1 MNKWSIKH
9 KIDCEKSINKF
20 KNQLFETV
28 KKETVLKDMD
38 IEEKIKLF
46 KEFIQTDD
54 NFKTKYRET
63 VVAIDLY
70 FEQLKEVYKKIKEE
84 KENIKERYTRLEDG
98 NIGEEIFRNNSLFI
112 PESGNNTD
120 FFSLSQILRYK
131 ENKDYLTLDLPI
143 RTRKGFVIFK
153 DFVDANTVKSSQLG
167 SRIFSVSAETAPAPN
182 DILWTNITKGVVS
195 NQCYKIFGDIMFV
208 IFNLGFIF
216 LVIKVLRVL
225 DTKNF
230 REDGYFMRF
239 LNSYDVIRSSYEGFI
254 PPVIYAL
261 ILFVVPTFITI
272 LINLEGVHS
281 HSKFQRILMEK
292 FLYFLFYNG
301 FISVF
306 LASTLISQIYESSVT
321 ETNFLKFL
329 TDVGKKLLESSVFF
343 FNTIVQK
350 GLFGTAMFL
359 LKPGPLIVNYLLV
372 NILPNK
378 TRREVVQAQFC
389 PSFNFGSLFP
399 SVLIVFPMVL
409 VYAILVPPILIPG
422 FFYFLFNFYAF
433 KNEFLY
439 ATRTEYESGGVFWQ
453 TSVKII
459 INSVLFFQIVT
470 VAKFIADGRYFLF
483 ISVTP
488 LLWISWNFESTINK
502 LFRKCCNL
510 HPLNIK
516 EEQYLDEF
524 TYKLNKERIELLNAW
539 EEEENDPINN
549 IDRINVTDLGYID
562 EDEVSKKS
570 YYRDPNTSSS
580 ISDFIL
586 PKGFFNLLKFLKK
599 NDSQNL
605 FGYKDGSSK
614 KYKN

>member
-1 MNKWSIKH
+1 
-9 KIDCEKSINKF
+9 
-20 KNQLFETV
+20 
-28 KKETVLKDMD
+28 
-38 IEEKIKLF
+38 
-46 KEFIQTDD
+46 
-54 NFKTKYRET
+54 
-63 VVAIDLY
+63 
-70 FEQLKEVYKKIKEE
+70 
-84 KENIKERYTRLEDG
+84 
-98 NIGEEIFRNNSLFI
+98 
-112 PESGNNTD
+112 
-120 FFSLSQILRYK
+120 
-131 ENKDYLTLDLPI
+131 
-143 RTRKGFVIFK
+143 
-153 DFVDANTVKSSQLG
+153 
-167 SRIFSVSAETAPAPN
+167 
-182 DILWTNITKGVVS
+182 
-195 NQCYKIFGDIMFV
+195 
-208 IFNLGFIF
+208 
-216 LVIKVLRVL
+216 
-225 DTKNF
+225 
-230 REDGYFMRF
+230 
-239 LNSYDVIRSSYEGFI
+239 
-254 PPVIYAL
+254 
-261 ILFVVPTFITI
+261 
-272 LINLEGVHS
+272 
-281 HSKFQRILMEK
+281 
-292 FLYFLFYNG
+292 
-301 FISVF
+301 
-306 LASTLISQIYESSVT
+306 
-321 ETNFLKFL
+321 
-329 TDVGKKLLESSVFF
+329 
-343 FNTIVQK
+343 
-350 GLFGTAMFL
+350 
-359 LKPGPLIVNYLLV
+359 
-372 NILPNK
+372 
-378 TRREVVQAQFC
+378 
-389 PSFNFGSLFP
+389 
-399 SVLIVFPMVL
+399 MVL

-483 ISVTP
+483 ISVAP

-586 PKGFFNLLKFLKK
+586 PKRFFNLLKFLKK